1 MKKQTVAFSVVLA
14 AAFAFTLGACSSK
27 QKEDA
32 KAAQSNAETKV
43 EKVAGDAKK
52 AAKEAKNKAAVAMTG
67 DVKCT
72 SGSDVRTISVK
83 AVDQG
88 CEVIYNKMGQDN
100 SIASGTK
107 GSEHCASVVTK
118 VKENLQNAGFKC
130 E

>member
-1 MKKQTVAFSVVLA
+1 MKSQTLVSVAVTAAFVLTVA
-14 AAFAFTLGACSSK
+14 ACSSK

-32 KAAQSNAETKV
+32 KAAQSNAEAKV
-43 EKVAGDAKK
+43 EKAADGAKK
-52 AAKEAKNKAAVAMTG
+52 AVKEAKNKAEVAMTG

-72 SGSDVRTISVK
+72 SGSDVRTITVK

-100 SIASGTK
+100 SIATGTK